1 MIYHCNVNIALQK
14 MTKKKQSGVLTTA
27 AITWIRRK
35 ENSKVFFEI
44 MEAWDINI
52 YSMQRWLREN
62 RNPKLSRP
70 TTIEIIERH
79 NPGKI
84 KIINQ

>member
-1 MIYHCNVNIALQK
+1 MSK
-14 MTKKKQSGVLTTA
+14 RKQSGVLTPEV
-27 AITWIRRK
+27 ITWIRSK
-35 ENSKVFFEI
+35 ENSRVFFEI

-62 RNPKLSRP
+62 RNPKLGRP
-70 TTIEIIERH
+70 HTVEIIQRH

-84 KIINQ
+84 QILQTNK